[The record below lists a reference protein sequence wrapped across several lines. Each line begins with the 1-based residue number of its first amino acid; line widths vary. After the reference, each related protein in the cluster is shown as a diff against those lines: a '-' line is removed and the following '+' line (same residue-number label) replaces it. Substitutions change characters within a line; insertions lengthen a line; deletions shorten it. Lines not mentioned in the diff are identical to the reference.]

1 MTPSESSQVRSCTPV
16 LLLALTQGLALGW
29 SSPAMAKLRA
39 GEGPFKPTLDELSWI
54 VSFFS
59 LGILAGS
66 LVGAQVFARAGRRTT
81 LMLGPVLLAACSAV
95 TVLGASARPVYL
107 ARLLG
112 GAGHGIG
119 VSFSSIYVAEVTDTA
134 LRGRLILVTN
144 LLLMAGPLLSYA
156 AGPLLS
162 YTALSLAPLATGAA
176 ALALALGRGWMRET
190 PLYLAS
196 KGRADEALASLR
208 ALRAGIK
215 DEEVRGE
222 FAAIQKTVKQ
232 QQEQQRSSGGGGGL
246 REVLAE
252 PAARRAAV
260 LCLVVSGSF
269 AALGVT
275 TVLAFTQQ
283 IVEEAGAPLSPAVCS
298 VVLVATNI
306 AAVLGSMPVVE
317 RVGRRTLL
325 AGSAFGNAVALGALA
340 AFLVAR
346 DALGVD
352 VSAAHWLPLAALVAY
367 MTSTGMGVIT
377 IPHVLVSELL
387 PQRAKASVAPLSGAL
402 VALSAFA
409 LHKSFFLVGRALG
422 FGVPFAFFALYNLGY
437 AVFVAACVPET
448 KGKTLAQVQEML
460 ASATAD
466 EKKKKK

>member
-1 MTPSESSQVRSCTPV
+1 MTPCELSQARSVAPV

-29 SSPAMAKLRA
+29 SSPAVAKLRA
-39 GEGPFKPTLDELSWI
+39 GEGPFKPTIDELSWI

-81 LMLGPVLLAACSAV
+81 LMLGPVLLGACSAV
-95 TVLGASARPVYL
+95 TFSGSSAQPVYL

-162 YTALSLAPLATGAA
+162 YSVLALAPLVTAAA
-176 ALALALGRGWMRET
+176 ALVLAVGRGWMKET

-196 KGRADEALASLR
+196 KGKADEALANLR
-208 ALRAGIK
+208 ALRVGKK

-222 FAAIQKTVKQ
+222 FAAILKTVKQ
-232 QQEQQRSSGGGGGL
+232 QQSGGGSSL
-246 REVLAE
+246 RDVFAD
-252 PAARRAAV
+252 PTAKRAAI
-260 LCLVVSGSF
+260 LCLVLTGSF
-269 AALGVT
+269 AALGIT

-306 AAVLGSMPVVE
+306 ASVLGSMPVVE
-317 RVGRRTLL
+317 RLGRRTIL
-325 AGSAFGNAVALGALA
+325 AGSAFGNAAALGSLT
-340 AFLVAR
+340 AFLLAR
-346 DALGVD
+346 DVLGAD
-352 VSAAHWLPLAALVAY
+352 VSALHWLPLAALVAY
-367 MTSTGMGVIT
+367 MASTGMGIIT

-437 AVFVAACVPET
+437 AIFVATCVPET

-460 ASATAD
+460 ASAAAATD
-466 EKKKKK
+466 KKKKK